1 MKKRCVLAL
10 LLVAVAVSASGQ
22 PTHEEPIEFTVR
34 VLLARMAE
42 DVATGMFLVKL
53 SVDAVEMV
61 MLQWH
66 LSQVEALLLGA
77 DEEAAT
83 RFGWPRERI
92 RGLVNDAHDLAS
104 ALVRLPVERPRRD
117 ELVATAGNLQA
128 LLRLTLDEI
137 REARKERSPA
147 LAREH
152 LLRASAY
159 LVASFGLPINA
170 FPGGLY
176 SIAWRLGMTGLL
188 EGVEPLWEMIGET
201 PRPAP

>member
-1 MKKRCVLAL
+1 MKYRWTVLVL
-10 LLVAVAVSASGQ
+10 LLAAVVSAAAQ
-22 PTHEEPIEFTVR
+22 PREEPIEFTVR
-34 VLLARMAE
+34 ELLVRMAD

-53 SVDAVEMV
+53 SVDAAELV

-66 LSQVEALLLGA
+66 LSQIEALLLGA
-77 DEEAAT
+77 DEEAAS

-92 RGLVNDAHDLAS
+92 RGLLNDAHELTA
-104 ALVRLPVERPRRD
+104 ALSRLPVERPKRD
-117 ELVATAGNLQA
+117 DLVAFAGNVQA
-128 LLRLTLDEI
+128 LMRLTLEEV
-137 REARKERSPA
+137 REARRQRSPA

-176 SIAWRLGMTGLL
+176 SIAWRLGLTGLL
-188 EGVEPLWEMIGET
+188 EGVEPLWEMIGE
-201 PRPAP
+201 PPPGAP